1 MTMAENINIRI
12 GNVVRQGSVVRV
24 RVRLPSSTTDKTHVN
39 EWPVLLNALGATPW
53 TDVTKNTGFTYTF
66 PFALAKG
73 VGFPYCL
80 PMELEGED
88 ALITLG

>member
-1 MTMAENINIRI
+1 MAENINISI
-12 GNVVRQGSVVRV
+12 GNVVRQGGIARIRMSR
-24 RVRLPSSTTDKTHVN
+24 PSSTVNKVSVN

-73 VGFPYCL
+73 TGFPYCL
-80 PMELEGED
+80 PMELDGEP
-88 ALITLG
+88 AIMRLG

>member
-1 MTMAENINIRI
+1 MAENINISI
-12 GNVVRQGSVVRV
+12 GNVVRQGGIARI
-24 RVRLPSSTTDKTHVN
+24 RMRRPSSTTDKTCVN

-73 VGFPYCL
+73 TGFPYCL
-80 PMELEGED
+80 PLELDGEP
-88 ALITLG
+88 AIMRLG

>member
-1 MTMAENINIRI
+1 MAENINISI
-12 GNVVRQGSVVRV
+12 GNVVRKGGIARI
-24 RVRLPSSTTDKTHVN
+24 RMRRPSSTTDKTRVN

-73 VGFPYCL
+73 TGFPYCL
-80 PMELEGED
+80 PMELDGEP
-88 ALITLG
+88 AIMRLG

>member
-1 MTMAENINIRI
+1 MAENINISI
-12 GNVVRQGSVVRV
+12 GNVVRQGGIARI
-24 RVRLPSSTTDKTHVN
+24 RMRRPSSTTDKTRVN

-73 VGFPYCL
+73 TGFPYCL
-80 PMELEGED
+80 PMELDGEP
-88 ALITLG
+88 AIMRLG

>member
-1 MTMAENINIRI
+1 MAENINISI
-12 GNVVRQGSVVRV
+12 GNVVRQGGIARI
-24 RVRLPSSTTDKTHVN
+24 RMRRPSSTVNKVSVN

-80 PMELEGED
+80 PMELDGED